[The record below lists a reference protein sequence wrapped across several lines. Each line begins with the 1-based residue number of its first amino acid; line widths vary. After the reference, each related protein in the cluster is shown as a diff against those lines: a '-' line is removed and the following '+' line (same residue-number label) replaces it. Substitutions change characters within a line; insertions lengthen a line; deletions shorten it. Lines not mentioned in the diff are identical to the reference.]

1 MNTSEQSV
9 VNVLLKFIFCL
20 ALPFVSAYI
29 FYEYA
34 PFSFAETNTQTSQF
48 EIAKFTASI
57 SATLLGFLLT
67 AIAVLT
73 ALMDKTLIVN
83 MRLTGHYPKFLR
95 IAFLTSL
102 VFLIVTIFGFLVL
115 LLFQTVYSAY
125 SFSLMIGFLILA
137 ILLLTQTG
145 YSFYKIIY
153 NV

>member
-34 PFSFAETNTQTSQF
+34 PFSFTETNTQTSQF